1 MEFAHGPIALVAEIA
16 NADSA
21 GIKGVSHHFSGPL
34 EEFHAGFHAG
44 RRRFPPRDGIEKRR
58 LAAGRGAG
66 ERLAIVAAADGFIQP
81 SQPAG
86 IDAFHFVAGRAQE
99 IDEFSRARGQRAG

>member
-1 MEFAHGPIALVAEIA
+1 
-16 NADSA
+16 
-21 GIKGVSHHFSGPL
+21 
-34 EEFHAGFHAG
+34 
-44 RRRFPPRDGIEKRR
+44 
-58 LAAGRGAG
+58 
-66 ERLAIVAAADGFIQP
+66 VAAADGFIQP